1 MSAWSRGGHDNRTG
15 QRRGSTRAALG
26 VPYRRKGA
34 TGYAATEDLEIG
46 TSTGDDKRGTT
57 CCTSRRRGED
67 RVLAIDLD
75 PPGNSVELVSCRAD
89 AASREWRRRLSWRY
103 AFPAGVR

>member
-1 MSAWSRGGHDNRTG
+1 MLYVASS
-15 QRRGSTRAALG
+15 
-26 VPYRRKGA
+26 
-34 TGYAATEDLEIG
+34 
-46 TSTGDDKRGTT
+46 
-57 CCTSRRRGED
+57 GED